1 MINYLNAVVEISNER
16 RKYFQ
21 NYKRYAKLIK
31 GAVNLEDVEVI
42 VFGSILKDE
51 YTMASDIDIL
61 IISDNIP
68 KGLNERA
75 KILCKINDVL
85 GYLHPFEL
93 HLVTKKESEWYKRII
108 GSYMKV

>member
-1 MINYLNAVVEISNER
+1 MIDYLNTVVAISKER

-21 NYKRYAKLIK
+21 NYKHYARLIK
-31 GAVNLEDVEVI
+31 DAVNLKDVEVI
-42 VFGSILKDE
+42 VFGSILKGE

-68 KGLNERA
+68 QGLDERA
-75 KILCKINDVL
+75 RILCKINDVL

-93 HLVTKKESEWYKRII
+93 HLVTKKESEWYKKLVGR
-108 GSYMKV
+108 YVKA

>member
-1 MINYLNAVVEISNER
+1 MINYLNAVVEISKER

-51 YTMASDIDIL
+51 YTMASDIDVL

-75 KILCKINDVL
+75 KMLCKINDVL

-93 HLVTKKESEWYKRII
+93 HLVTKKESEWYKRLI
-108 GSYMKV
+108 GGYVKV